1 MIHLPK
7 LPDLKFSLYLLLL
20 VGIPAFAQKPSE
32 LARWKKHAAN
42 VTIIRDDFGVPH
54 IYGKTDADAVFGLL
68 YAQCED
74 DFQRV
79 EMNYL
84 EKLGR
89 VSEVKGEGSLYDDL
103 LNQILID
110 TQATKKDY
118 ANSPAWLK
126 LLMNA
131 FADGINYYLYTHP
144 ATKPAVLKRFEPW
157 FPLMWTDGSIGAIS
171 TADINMTE
179 FRNFFSGKNELAAQT
194 NWLCDT
200 LQNGSN
206 GFAFAPSVTASK
218 NAILY
223 INPHTSIYFRGEVH
237 MVSEQGLNVYGAVT
251 WGQFFVY
258 QGFNERCGWMHTT
271 SYNDAA
277 DSYTE
282 KLQQTDGKWYYEYE
296 GKQIPAA
303 LRKYTIW
310 VKQGNEY
317 RKKEFNTV
325 FTGHGPVIAKR
336 DGNFLSLKADNRIMN
351 GLIQCWQR
359 NKARNLTEYKKTMD
373 LIGNISNNTVYADA
387 DGNIAFWHGN
397 RIPIRDEKYD
407 WSKPVDG
414 TTIATEWKG
423 YYPVKDIVQCINPK
437 NGWLQNCN
445 STPFTVAGEN
455 SPKETSY
462 PYSMAYHDENFRGI
476 HAQRLLAEGKDYTL
490 PKVIAAGYDTRMTA
504 FEILIPALVNAFK
517 TTITKTDYSYLNEAV
532 NILQKWDYRC
542 GENSVATTLAIH
554 YGEMI
559 VQNVSAV
566 EIPGPHKASLVD
578 RARKYAAE
586 GNPFEMIALFAAVYE
601 SLVKKYGTWN
611 IPWGQINR
619 FQRIS
624 PDIDNKYD
632 DAKPSLPIGFTSS
645 AWGTLPSYIS
655 RTYNGSGNRYGSHGN
670 SFICV
675 VEFGKKI
682 QARSLLAGGQSGDPS
697 SSHFFDQGEMY
708 TKGKFKDVYFYKEDV
723 LNHKEKQYHP

>member
-1 MIHLPK
+1 MMK
-7 LPDLKFSLYLLLL
+7 YFFYFLL
-20 VGIPAFAQKPSE
+20 VISLPSLAQKPSAKE
-32 LARWKKHAAN
+32 LARWKKFSEN
-42 VTIIRDDFGVPH
+42 VTIMRDNYGVPH

-89 VSEVKGEGSLYDDL
+89 VSEVKGENSLYNDL
-103 LNQILID
+103 LNQILFD
-110 TQATKKDY
+110 TIATKKDY

-126 LLMNA
+126 ALFNA
-131 FADGINYYLYTHP
+131 FADGVNYYLYTHP
-144 ATKPAVLKRFEPW
+144 TTKPAVLKRFEPW
-157 FPLMWTDGSIGAIS
+157 FPLLWTDGSIGAIS

-179 FRNFFSGKNELAAQT
+179 IRNFFSGKNELAANESWLSDTAQT
-194 NWLCDT
+194 
-200 LQNGSN
+200 GSN
-206 GFAFAPSVTASK
+206 GFAFAPSITAAK

-223 INPHTSIYFRGEVH
+223 INPHTSIYYRAEVH

-282 KLQQTDGKWYYEYE
+282 KLQKTDGKWYYEYE
-296 GKQIPAA
+296 GSQKPAIV
-303 LRKYTIW
+303 KNYTVW
-310 VKQGNEY
+310 VKQGNEF
-317 RKKEFNTV
+317 RKKEFQTL
-325 FTGHGPVIAKR
+325 FTGHGPVLAKR
-336 DGNFLSLKADNRIMN
+336 EGQYLSLKADNRIMN

-359 NKARNLTEYKKTMD
+359 NKARNMAEYKKTMD
-373 LIGNISNNTVYADA
+373 LIGNTSNNTVYADA
-387 DGNIAFWHGN
+387 DGNIAFWHGD

-414 TTIATEWKG
+414 TISATEWKG
-423 YYPVKDIVQCINPK
+423 YYPVKDIVQSINPK

-455 SPKETSY
+455 SPKETAY
-462 PYSMAYHDENFRGI
+462 PYFMAFHDENFRAI
-476 HAQRLLAEGKDYTL
+476 NAQRILAENNSYTL
-490 PKVIAAGYDTRMTA
+490 DKVIAAGYDRKMTA
-504 FEILIPALVNAFK
+504 FELLIPALIKAFE
-517 TTITKTDYSYLNEAV
+517 TTNTKTDYSYLNEA
-532 NILQKWDYRC
+532 LKTLKDWDHRC
-542 GENSVATTLAIH
+542 GENSVATTLAIQ
-554 YGEMI
+554 YGEMLA
-559 VQNVSAV
+559 QNIGAV
-566 EIPGPHKASLVD
+566 NIPGPHKASILEKT
-578 RARKYAAE
+578 RKYAAE
-586 GNPFEMIALFAAVYE
+586 GNPFEMMAIFVAAYE
-601 SLVKKYGTWN
+601 SLVKKYGSWN

-624 PDIDNKYD
+624 GDIDNKYD
-632 DAKPSLPIGFTSS
+632 DNKASLPVAFTSS
-645 AWGTLPSYIS
+645 SWGTLPAYASQSY
-655 RTYNGSGNRYGSHGN
+655 SGTKNRYGNMGN

-682 QARSLLAGGQSGDPS
+682 QARSLLAGGQSGDQGS
-697 SSHFFDQGEMY
+697 RHFFDQGEMY
-708 TKGKFKDVYFYKEDV
+708 TKGLFKPVYFYKDDV
-723 LNHKEKQYHP
+723 KKHMERIYHP